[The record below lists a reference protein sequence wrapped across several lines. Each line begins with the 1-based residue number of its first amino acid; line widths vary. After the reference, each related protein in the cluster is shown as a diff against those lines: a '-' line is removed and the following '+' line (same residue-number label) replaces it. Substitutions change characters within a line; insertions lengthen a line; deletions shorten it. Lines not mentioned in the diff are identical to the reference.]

1 MHFKDMPLAM
11 PTVLHLLLALTLAPL
26 CLGVINR
33 VKARFAGRQG
43 RPLLQTY
50 FDLARLVRKGA
61 VISHTASWVFAAGPA
76 VSLAAVVCALLLVP
90 AGGEAAPVRFA
101 GDFML
106 LAYLLGLS
114 RLALVL
120 AALDTG
126 SSFEGMGASR
136 EAVFSALAEPVLF
149 LCFLCLASRTDGL
162 SLSVMLSGQIGPL
175 APEGLFVPAILFVLL
190 LTENSRIPMDDP
202 NTHLELTMIHEV
214 MVLDHSGPDL
224 AAIVYGAA
232 LKLWLFGALV
242 VGCLVP
248 VRGLP
253 PLAAWAIWLGAMFLT
268 AVTVGVVESVMARLR
283 LDRVPRLLGGAG
295 TLAALSLVLTLW
307 R

>member
-1 MHFKDMPLAM
+1 MQTFLHLPLA
-11 PTVLHLLLALTLAPL
+11 LLLAPL
-26 CLGVINR
+26 LLGIVNR

-50 FDLARLVRKGA
+50 FDLAKLARKGA
-61 VISHTASWVFAAGPA
+61 VVSHTASWMFGTGPS
-76 VSLAAVVCALLLVP
+76 VSLAAVLCALLLVP
-90 AGGEAAPVRFA
+90 AGGAVAPVRFA

-106 LAYLLGLS
+106 MAYLLGLS

-136 EAVFSALAEPVLF
+136 EACFSALAEPVLF
-149 LCFLCLASRTDGL
+149 LCFLCLASQSDGL
-162 SLSVMLSGQIGPL
+162 SLSAMLDVPAGVL
-175 APEGLFVPAILFVLL
+175 APEALFVPGVLFVLL
-190 LTENSRIPMDDP
+190 LAENSRIPVDDP

-224 AAIVYGAA
+224 CAIVYGAS
-232 LKLWLFGALV
+232 LKLWLFAALV
-242 VGCLVP
+242 VGCLMP
-248 VRGLP
+248 LRGLP
-253 PLAAWAIWLGAMFLT
+253 PLAAWALWLGAMGLV
-268 AVTVGVVESVMARLR
+268 AVLVGVVESVMARLR
-283 LDRVPRLLGGAG
+283 LERVPRLLGGAG
-295 TLAALSLVLTLW
+295 ALAALSLVLTAW